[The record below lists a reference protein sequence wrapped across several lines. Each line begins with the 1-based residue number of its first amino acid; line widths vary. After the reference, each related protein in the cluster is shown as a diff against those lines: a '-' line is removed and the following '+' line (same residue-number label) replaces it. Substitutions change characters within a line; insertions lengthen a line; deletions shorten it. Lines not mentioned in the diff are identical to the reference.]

1 MDLLTV
7 SLRVWAMS
15 AILVHR
21 PTPGELLELRPKGC
35 DARHLVEVLND
46 MFLDGELGLDDNYK
60 IILK

>member
-1 MDLLTV
+1 
-7 SLRVWAMS
+7 MS